1 MKLLEDNLEKLD
13 LYFGEKGEREKWMM
27 IIGIAAF
34 VALIGYYGFG
44 PSAEQMDKNADS
56 QKKRVEK
63 SLNDHKRYLQNIT
76 VNGDRDHYVKEYDKQ
91 INGKKQSIEDYKNR
105 IKHINDG
112 TKKLSD
118 MIFDKKSWSKFLDS
132 ITEKAHSNSIDIS
145 NITNT
150 FVDSNNSFGHVLE
163 IQVACQGD
171 YGDILKFMNDI
182 EQNRLVTDIYGSK
195 IYKDV
200 NSSFINADINISV
213 WGVNH

>member
-13 LYFGEKGEREKWMM
+13 LYFGEKGERERYMM

-34 VALIGYYGFG
+34 VAFIGYYGFG
-44 PSAEQMDKNADS
+44 PSAEEMNKNADS

-63 SLNDHKRYLQNIT
+63 SFKEHQDYMSGIT
-76 VNGDRDHYVKEYDKQ
+76 RNGDKDFLVKEYDKQ
-91 INGKKQSIEDYKNR
+91 IKGKELSIENYKNR
-105 IKHINDG
+105 IKHINEG

-118 MIFDKKSWSKFLDS
+118 MIFDKKSWSRFLDS
-132 ITEKAHSNSIDIS
+132 ITEKAQSNSIDIS

-171 YGDILKFMNDI
+171 YRDILKFMNDI

-195 IYKDV
+195 IYQDA

>member
-44 PSAEQMDKNADS
+44 PSAEQMDKNAGN
-56 QKKRVEK
+56 QKSRVEK
-63 SLNDHKRYLQNIT
+63 SLKDHQSYLNSISM
-76 VNGDRDHYVKEYDKQ
+76 NGDRDFYVKKYNKDIAEK
-91 INGKKQSIEDYKNR
+91 NKSIEDYKNR
-105 IKHINDG
+105 IKHINEG
-112 TKKLSD
+112 TQKLSD

-132 ITEKAHSNSIDIS
+132 ITEKAQSNSVDIS

-171 YGDILKFMNDI
+171 YRDILKFMNDI

-195 IYKDV
+195 IYQDV

>member
-1 MKLLEDNLEKLD
+1 MKLIEDYLEKLD
-13 LYFGEKGEREKWMM
+13 IYFGEKNERERYMM

-44 PSAEQMDKNADS
+44 PIAEQADKNAEA

-63 SLNDHKRYLQNIT
+63 SLKEHQNYISGIT
-76 VNGDRDHYVKEYDKQ
+76 KNGDKDHFVKEYDKQ
-91 INGKKQSIEDYKNR
+91 IKSKEIGIENYKNR

-118 MIFDKKSWSKFLDS
+118 MIFNKKSWSNFLDS
-132 ITEKAHSNSIDIS
+132 ITERAESNGIDIFTIA
-145 NITNT
+145 NK

-163 IQVACQGD
+163 IQVSCQGN
-171 YGDILKFMNDI
+171 YKDILKFMNDI

-195 IYKDV
+195 IYRDV
-200 NSSFINADINISV
+200 NSSFVNADINVSV

>member
-13 LYFGEKGEREKWMM
+13 LYFGDKGEREKWMM

-44 PSAEQMDKNADS
+44 PTAEQMDKNAQN
-56 QKKRVEK
+56 QKARVQK
-63 SLNDHKRYLQNIT
+63 SLNDHKSYLSSISM
-76 VNGDRDHYVKEYDKQ
+76 NGDQDFYVKKYDKD
-91 INGKKQSIEDYKNR
+91 ILTISTSIDNYKNR
-105 IKHINDG
+105 IKHIVDG

-118 MIFDKKSWSKFLDS
+118 MIFDKKSWSRFLDS
-132 ITEKAHSNSIDIS
+132 VAERAESNSVDIFHIE
-145 NITNT
+145 NN

-171 YGDILKFMNDI
+171 FRDILKFMNDI

-195 IYKDV
+195 MYQDA
-200 NSSFINADINISV
+200 NSTFINADISISV

>member
-13 LYFGEKGEREKWMM
+13 LYFGEKGERERYMM
-27 IIGIAAF
+27 IGGIALLVAF
-34 VALIGYYGFG
+34 FGYYGLG
-44 PSAEQMDKNADS
+44 PSAEEMDKNAQN
-56 QKKRVEK
+56 QKSRVEK
-63 SLNDHKRYLQNIT
+63 SLNDHRNYLNNIT
-76 VNGDRDHYVKEYDKQ
+76 RNGDRDYFVKKYDKDIAQ
-91 INGKKQSIEDYKNR
+91 KNKSIADYKNR
-105 IKHINDG
+105 IQHINDG

-118 MIFDKKSWSKFLDS
+118 MIFDKKSWSRFLDS
-132 ITEKAHSNSIDIS
+132 ITEKAQSNSIDIS

-171 YGDILKFMNDI
+171 YRDILKFMNDI

-195 IYKDV
+195 IYQDV

>member
-13 LYFGEKGEREKWMM
+13 LYFGEKGERERYMM

-34 VALIGYYGFG
+34 VAFIGYYGLG
-44 PSAEQMDKNADS
+44 PSAEQMDKNAGN
-56 QKKRVEK
+56 QKSRVEK
-63 SLNDHKRYLQNIT
+63 SLNDHRSYLNSISM
-76 VNGDRDHYVKEYDKQ
+76 NGDRDFYVKKYNQE
-91 INGKKQSIEDYKNR
+91 IAGKNKSIENYKNR
-105 IKHINDG
+105 IQHINDG

-132 ITEKAHSNSIDIS
+132 ITEKAQSNSVDIS

-171 YGDILKFMNDI
+171 YKDILKFMNDI

-195 IYKDV
+195 IYQDA